1 MLVDFN
7 RHSLLQFNCDTA
19 SLAEEVRSFQKSD
32 MEGEKKGEITVESST
47 ASMTCKQKDEID
59 TNMW

>member
-32 MEGEKKGEITVESST
+32 MEGKKKEKL
-47 ASMTCKQKDEID
+47 Q
-59 TNMW
+59 